1 MRWTIF
7 SEVSPIKPEDVLK
20 RSFQAISFY
29 SISWVRKNVNS
40 LSLPVSPQ
48 VEKLKK
54 RNISVIA
61 VDTAYNVDETHL
73 ETLSTYKSFVLKNL
87 STESMNGLINDLDK
101 AVKDLQCGGNCHYFF
116 LAYLFVGSKVS
127 LVYKKKVP
135 KYRYTAEQTPVYL
148 KCRPVLLFSVHIDS
162 ENRQR
167 DTGEA
172 EIKVPSSENSE
183 LPNVLALKPRVGQNT
198 ADTCAVFEACLALPE
213 YTPCMSGGPYEL

>member
-127 LVYKKKVP
+127 LVYKKKSPQVS
-135 KYRYTAEQTPVYL
+135 VY
-148 KCRPVLLFSVHIDS
+148 CGTNTGIFEMPSCSFVLCTH
-162 ENRQR
+162 RQR
-167 DTGEA
+167 EPAKRHRG
-172 EIKVPSSENSE
+172 SRN
-183 LPNVLALKPRVGQNT
+183 
-198 ADTCAVFEACLALPE
+198 
-213 YTPCMSGGPYEL
+213 